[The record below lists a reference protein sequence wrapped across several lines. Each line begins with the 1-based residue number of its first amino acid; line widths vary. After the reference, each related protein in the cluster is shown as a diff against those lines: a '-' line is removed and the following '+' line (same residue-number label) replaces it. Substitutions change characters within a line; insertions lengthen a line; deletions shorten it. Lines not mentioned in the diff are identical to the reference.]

1 MTALKAWID
10 ANVVAGKKGQA
21 SKVTGNGVTEF
32 AAKYSKL
39 GAADGDG
46 SILAFA
52 LIPADAVITDL
63 KFNAAALAGFSSV
76 SVGFYK
82 LDIDGQTFLDT
93 AKSDGTSAKA
103 ILKAL
108 TDLSGGF
115 AVGSESNFLSAVA
128 VGDLGKKVWELL
140 GFASADVGKTDGSYV
155 LALTAATSG
164 TAAGDMFLRGRYIQ
178 G

>member
-1 MTALKAWID
+1 MASIKAWID

-21 SKVTGNGVTEF
+21 SKVTGNGVSEF

-52 LIPADAVITDL
+52 LLPADAVVTDL
-63 KFNAAALAGFSSV
+63 KLNAAALTGFSSV
-76 SVGFYK
+76 SVGLYK
-82 LDIDGQTFLDT
+82 LAIDGQTFLDT
-93 AKSDGTSAKA
+93 AKSDGTSASA
-103 ILKAL
+103 IFLAL
-108 TDLSGGF
+108 ADLSGGF
-115 AVGSESNFLSAVA
+115 AVGSEKNCLTAVA
-128 VGDLGKKVWELL
+128 VGDLGKKLWELL
-140 GFASADVGKTDGSYV
+140 GYTDPKNIDGGYV

-164 TAAGDMFLRGRYIQ
+164 TAAGDMALKGRYIQ

>member
-21 SKVTGNGVTEF
+21 SRVTGNNVTEF

-52 LIPADAVITDL
+52 LLPADAVITSL
-63 KFNAAALAGFSSV
+63 KLNAAALAGFSSV
-76 SVGFYK
+76 SVGLYK
-82 LDIDGQTFLDT
+82 LNIDGQTFSDT
-93 AKSDGTSAKA
+93 AKSDGTSASA
-103 ILKAL
+103 ILLAL
-108 TDLSGGF
+108 SDLSGGF
-115 AVGSESNFLSAVA
+115 AVGSEKDCLAAVPI
-128 VGDLGKKVWELL
+128 GSLHLKLWELL
-140 GFASADVGKTDGSYV
+140 GYTDVKNIEGGYV

-164 TAAGDMFLRGRYIQ
+164 TAAGDMCLKGKYIQ

>member
-21 SKVTGNGVTEF
+21 SKVTGNNVTEF

-52 LIPADAVITDL
+52 LLPADAVLTKL
-63 KFNAAALAGFSSV
+63 EFTAAALAGFSSV
-76 SVGFYK
+76 SVGLYK
-82 LDIDGQTFLDT
+82 LDVDGQTFLDT

-103 ILKAL
+103 ILLAAA
-108 TDLSGGF
+108 DLSGGF
-115 AVGSESNFLSAVA
+115 AVGAEKNCLTAVA
-128 VGDLGKKVWELL
+128 IGDQGKKLWELL
-140 GFASADVGKTDGSYV
+140 GYTDPKSIDGSYV
-155 LALTAATSG
+155 LALTAGTSG